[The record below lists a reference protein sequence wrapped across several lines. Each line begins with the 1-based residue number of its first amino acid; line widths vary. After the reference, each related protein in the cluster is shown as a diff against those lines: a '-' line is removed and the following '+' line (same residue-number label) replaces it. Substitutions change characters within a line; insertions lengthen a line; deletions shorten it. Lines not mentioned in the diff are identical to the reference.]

1 MTDGKG
7 NKEIV
12 DDILARGAIT
22 AEDVLKLRKQVFW
35 KGVVTFED
43 AETAFALN
51 DKLGP
56 SADPSWASFF
66 VEALTDYLVMQ
77 AKPEG
82 YVSEE
87 NAAWL
92 IEHIARS
99 GRVDT
104 ETELELLVKI
114 MERGKSSPVRLV
126 AFALDQ
132 VKWGVLE
139 GSGFVG
145 HNRQLRPGVI
155 GEAEVEL
162 VRRVLYAFGGDGN
175 IAVTR
180 QEAEILF
187 DINDATAEAENDPA
201 WSDLFVKAIA
211 NFLMATFGYQVP
223 TRQEALRRE
232 EWLDAPTP
240 GIAGFM
246 SQMVAGSLNAI
257 WDAYENRS
265 IDGEPR
271 KKPSSG
277 LSFDDQPRATDDD
290 IRFVI
295 ERIGRDHRLHEN
307 EEAMINF
314 LKSRGAQRFPKL
326 RPILD
331 LAAA

>member
-1 MTDGKG
+1 MADSKT
-7 NKEIV
+7 NQAIM

-22 AEDVLKLRKQVFW
+22 AEDVHKLRHSVFW
-35 KGVVTFED
+35 KGVVTAKD

-56 SADPSWASFF
+56 NADPSWAPFF

-77 AKPEG
+77 AKPER

-104 ETELELLVKI
+104 ATELELLVKI

-139 GSGFVG
+139 GAGYVG
-145 HNRQLRPGVI
+145 HNRQVRPGVV
-155 GEAEVEL
+155 GEAEVAL
-162 VRRVLYAFGGDGN
+162 MRRVLYAFGGDGN

-180 QEAEILF
+180 QEVEILF
-187 DINDATAEAENDPA
+187 DINDATVEAENDPA
-201 WSDLFVKAIA
+201 WSDLFVKAVA
-211 NFLMATFGYQVP
+211 NFLMATIGYQVP

-232 EWLDAPTP
+232 EWLDAPTA
-240 GIAGFM
+240 GVAGFM
-246 SQMVAGSLNAI
+246 NQMLTGSLNAI

-271 KKPSSG
+271 KQPSSG
-277 LSFDDQPRATDDD
+277 LSFEDHPRASDDD
-290 IRFVI
+290 VRFVV
-295 ERIGRDHRLHEN
+295 ERIGRDRRLHEN
-307 EEAMINF
+307 EAAMINF
-314 LKSRGAQRFPKL
+314 LKSRDAHRFPKL
-326 RPILD
+326 KPILD